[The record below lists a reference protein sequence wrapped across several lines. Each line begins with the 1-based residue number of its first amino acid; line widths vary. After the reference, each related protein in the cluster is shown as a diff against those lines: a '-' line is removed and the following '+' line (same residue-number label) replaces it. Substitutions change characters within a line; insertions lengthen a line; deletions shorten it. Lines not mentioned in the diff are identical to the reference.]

1 MEDHAGEYGFT
12 VRAYDEASTMY
23 DSLNSGSIDA
33 LMDDEAVLLYAIQQG
48 RNFTTPI
55 EGIATGEV
63 GFAVKKGA
71 NPELIEMF
79 NNGLAAIVKDGT
91 YDKIINKY
99 LDSNKSK
106 EGSSKKATDETT
118 IVGLIKNNYK
128 QLLQGLRC
136 V

>member
-63 GFAVKKGA
+63 GFAVKKA
-71 NPELIEMF
+71 LT
-79 NNGLAAIVKDGT
+79 L
-91 YDKIINKY
+91 
-99 LDSNKSK
+99 S
-106 EGSSKKATDETT
+106 
-118 IVGLIKNNYK
+118 
-128 QLLQGLRC
+128 
-136 V
+136 

>member
-1 MEDHAGEYGFT
+1 
-12 VRAYDEASTMY
+12 
-23 DSLNSGSIDA
+23 
-33 LMDDEAVLLYAIQQG
+33 AVLLYAIQQG

-91 YDKIINKY
+91 YDRIINKY

-106 EGSSKKATDETT
+106 
-118 IVGLIKNNYK
+118 
-128 QLLQGLRC
+128 
-136 V
+136 